1 MLLLKKN
8 TRNDKSGSQCTDR
21 NLTSWRANVDRRPD
35 GSVFVGAIEQAHG
48 AWRGHAVMS
57 ADLVVSLGGKM
68 MMHSRVMTATRHGPA
83 FASKA

>member
-1 MLLLKKN
+1 
-8 TRNDKSGSQCTDR
+8 
-21 NLTSWRANVDRRPD
+21 
-35 GSVFVGAIEQAHG
+35 VFVGAIEQAHG